1 MSISPWSSIP
11 AGRDAIPVSDD
22 SATPHRF
29 MWALQNK
36 KNYTLLYQINEET
49 DDHKEPEYPT
59 LKSID
64 IYRTSTSPPYLAITL
79 LDSSHADIFLD
90 FCNDLI
96 KATQSYLN
104 RDDGCRAIVNRC
116 WRWHSL
122 LFKRS
127 SPLLSEPQQQGL
139 FAELS
144 FLLHILVPSLGPAAA
159 LELWKGPYG
168 AYHDFVSSCVDIE
181 VKSVRG
187 DALPRMKI
195 SSEHQLENPDNKALY
210 LVCFSISKDLNSGL
224 SLTSLAEQL
233 SSLISDSSPSAM
245 GLYQFLL
252 DEAGFSWSH
261 NYENSRWSIL
271 STSCFHVSKNFPTL
285 TRSTLHPAITR
296 AEYDLN
302 PLLLSDYSVTLDSLV
317 LEIK

>member
-1 MSISPWSSIP
+1 
-11 AGRDAIPVSDD
+11 
-22 SATPHRF
+22 

-36 KNYTLLYQINEET
+36 KNYTLLYQINEVNADEI
-49 DDHKEPEYPT
+49 EPEYPT

-64 IYRTSTSPPYLAITL
+64 IYRTSTSPSYLAITL

-96 KATQSYLN
+96 NAAQNYLN
-104 RDDGCRAIVNRC
+104 RDDGSRAIVNRC
-116 WRWHSL
+116 WRWQSL
-122 LFKRS
+122 FFKRS
-127 SPLLSEPQQQGL
+127 SPLLSEQQQQGL

-144 FLLHILVPSLGPAAA
+144 FLLHNLIPSQGPAAA

-168 AYHDFVSSCVDIE
+168 TYHDFISSFVDIE

-195 SSEHQLENPDNKALY
+195 SSEHQLENPDSKALY
-210 LVCFSISKDLNSGL
+210 LVCISISKDLNSGL

-233 SSLISDSSPSAM
+233 STLISKSSPSAF
-245 GLYQFLL
+245 GLYQSLL

-261 NYENSRWSIL
+261 NYENLRWSIL
-271 STSCFHVSKNFPTL
+271 SISCFHVSRGFPTL
-285 TRSTLHPAITR
+285 TRSTLDSAITHI
-296 AEYDLN
+296 EYELN
-302 PLLLSDYSVTLDSLV
+302 PLALSEYLVPLESLLLK
-317 LEIK
+317 IK